1 MLWHTGCMLSALAQ
15 TGKIFYR
22 AGYNLVHNDG
32 FELAGYLTFLAI
44 LSLFPF
50 LVILAGFAG
59 LIGQGESGADF
70 INLLIRTLPHDVMDS
85 IRPRIDE
92 IISGPPQGL
101 LTISI
106 LGALWTSS
114 SAMEGMRTVL
124 NRAYHVSEP
133 PTYLLRRLMSMGQVI
148 LFSAVII
155 IFMIGLVVSPL
166 VVELMEHAL
175 NIDISLEARRFIE
188 TEFMYIG
195 GVLVWLGVASL
206 YYVLPNIKQSMLAV
220 LPGAALC
227 VALWILGAQG
237 VTYYLAHVDSVNL
250 IYGSLSGFIATLLF
264 FYVMNIIFIYGAEF
278 NSQLVSV
285 LRIRIEERE
294 HVEESP
300 DDHVIK
306 KH

>member
-1 MLWHTGCMLSALAQ
+1 MLRLLAHS
-15 TGKIFYR
+15 GRIFYR

-50 LVILAGFAG
+50 LVILAAFMG
-59 LIGQGESGADF
+59 LMGQGTLGVEF
-70 INLLIRTLPHDVMDS
+70 INLLIANLPHDVMDS

-92 IISGPPQGL
+92 ILSGPPQGL
-101 LTISI
+101 LTVAI

-124 NRAYHVSEP
+124 NRAYCVSEP
-133 PTYLLRRLMSMGQVI
+133 PTYLWRRLMSMGQVI
-148 LFSAVII
+148 LFSAIII
-155 IFMIGLVVSPL
+155 IFMLGLVLSPL
-166 VVELMEHAL
+166 IVELMEHAFSV
-175 NIDISLEARRFIE
+175 DIPIEVQLFIE
-188 TEFMYIG
+188 TEFVFIG
-195 GVLVWLGVASL
+195 GALVFFGVASL
-206 YYVLPNIKQSMLAV
+206 YWVLPNIKQSMLAV
-220 LPGAALC
+220 APGAALC
-227 VALWILGAQG
+227 VILWILAAQG
-237 VTYYLAHVDSVNL
+237 VTYYLAHVGTVNL

-278 NSQLVSV
+278 NYQLVRA